1 MADSPRDTSS
11 PSLRPSE
18 PSSQSFRPETT
29 LPNDHSAAARSSS
42 PSMMGST
49 MDRDLEKTAEIMAS
63 STSNHDLSVQSE
75 PKIEETVGGDVP
87 VAQAVNPMDPSQFPE
102 GGLKA
107 WTVVFGAACGI
118 FVSFGWINCIGV
130 FQEYYEAHQLKEY
143 SSQEIAWIPSL
154 EAFMM
159 FVGGLW
165 VGRVYDN
172 YGPRILLI
180 IGTFLHVFGLMM
192 ASISHKYYQ
201 FLLSQGVCSALG
213 ASMIFYP
220 SMSCVVTWFF
230 RRRSLA
236 LGVAATGSSIGGVIF
251 PVMVEKLIPEVGF
264 GWTMRI
270 CAFLILGLMILGNLT
285 LVSRIPPMARP
296 VRPMD
301 FVKPFM
307 EGNFALLAL
316 GSFLTF
322 LGLFLPFTFIIL
334 AARAHG
340 VPNSLAKYL
349 VAILNAASTF
359 GRTIPPFFA
368 DRIGRF
374 TVFLSVTLLSSLITL
389 CLWVPASGTAA
400 TVVFCLIFGFSSGAA
415 ASILPSCVAQISHIS
430 QIGVRTGCLFSV
442 VAVAVLIGS
451 PIGGQL
457 ITNDGYK
464 SMQGFSGALMTGGF
478 VVYGLLW
485 LKLGGLKGQKV

>member
-1 MADSPRDTSS
+1 MDP
-11 PSLRPSE
+11 
-18 PSSQSFRPETT
+18 
-29 LPNDHSAAARSSS
+29 
-42 PSMMGST
+42 T
-49 MDRDLEKTAEIMAS
+49 MDKDLEKTAEAMAN
-63 STSNHDLSVQSE
+63 STSNHALIVRSE
-75 PKIEETVGGDVP
+75 DQVGGIGGDN
-87 VAQAVNPMDPSQFPE
+87 ASISQAVNPMDPSQFPE
-102 GGLKA
+102 GGPKA

-130 FQEYYEAHQLKEY
+130 FQEYYEAHQLKDY

-172 YGPRILLI
+172 YGPRILLLL
-180 IGTFLHVFGLMM
+180 GTFLHVFGLMM

-236 LGVAATGSSIGGVIF
+236 LGIAATGSSIGGVIF

-270 CAFLILGLMILGNLT
+270 CAFLILGLMVLGNLT

-296 VRPMD
+296 VKPMD

-334 AARAHG
+334 AARARG

-368 DRIGRF
+368 DRLGRF
-374 TVFLSVTLLSSLITL
+374 TVFLSMSLLSFLIIL
-389 CLWVPASGTAA
+389 CLWVPSSGTAA
-400 TVVFCLIFGFSSGAA
+400 TVVFCAIFGFSSGAT

-457 ITNDGYK
+457 ISNDGYR
-464 SMQGFSGALMTGGF
+464 SMQGFSGALMGGGF
-478 VVYGLLW
+478 VVYALLW
-485 LKLGGLKGQKV
+485 LKLGGLKGKKV